1 MEKREIRKVH
11 MEIRNRMSAAEA
23 AGKSEIICRK
33 LVESSWYQRVEL
45 VFGYYPLGKEVDC
58 LPFLKRALA
67 DGKRVALPRTGRE
80 CAMDFFEIVSL
91 DQVEEGAFH
100 VMEPKAEC
108 PRVKPEYRW
117 EEETCLQLKPE
128 GPQVEEEPLQVK
140 PEGSQLK
147 EWSLQI
153 KPERLQVEEKCF
165 QVKPEGPQVKPG
177 TGGYQQVMLVPGVV
191 FDRAGNRYG
200 YGKGYYDRYLSRFPQ
215 LPTMALAY
223 ENQMETELETLPTDV
238 KMNRIY
244 TEDTVYQI

>member
-11 MEIRNRMSAAEA
+11 MEIRNRMSAAES

-33 LVESSWYQRVEL
+33 LLESSWYQGVEL
-45 VFGYYPLGKEVDC
+45 VFGYYPLGREVDC

-108 PRVKPEYRW
+108 PRVKPE
-117 EEETCLQLKPE
+117 
-128 GPQVEEEPLQVK
+128 GP
-140 PEGSQLK
+140 
-147 EWSLQI
+147 
-153 KPERLQVEEKCF
+153 QVEEKCF
-165 QVKPEGPQVKPG
+165 QVKPEGSQVKPG
-177 TGGYQQVMLVPGVV
+177 TGGYRQVMLVPGVV